1 MAVSALA
8 ANADRESKG
17 AGRIIEYPLAKEV
30 DEFYKGAFVMADS
43 SGYAIV
49 GADASGGKFL
59 GIVVAHVSITVQD
72 TTDGDTKIR
81 LYTVGDFRFGHNTG
95 DLTIANV
102 GDIQCIANDNAV
114 DDATAASTG
123 AVECGEIVA
132 FEDVADIWLRI
143 DNYSCGRMRVAAA

>member
-17 AGRIIEYPLAKEV
+17 AGRIISFPVAKEV
-30 DEFYKGAFVMADS
+30 DEFYKGAMIMCDS
-43 SGYAIV
+43 TGYAIV

-59 GIVVAHVSITVQD
+59 GFAVESLSITVQD
-72 TTDGDTKIR
+72 TADGDHSIR
-81 LYTVGDFRFGHNTG
+81 CYTIGDFRIGHNTG

-102 GDIQCIANDNAV
+102 GDIQCIENDNAV

-123 AVECGEIVA
+123 AVECGEICA
-132 FEDVADIWLRI
+132 FEGVADIWLRI
-143 DNYSCGRMRVAAA
+143 DNYSCARMRVAAA